1 MNIVDAIIIVCLI
14 VGVMAGLRRGLIR
27 EVVLLVGLV
36 LALII
41 SFNLRTPIAT
51 FFYKTLP
58 FFSFKGVYSGVTILN
73 ILLYEIIA
81 FLVIFSVVYLILR
94 IIVKI
99 TGLIELLLKATIIL
113 GFFSRIGGAIVG
125 FIEAYLLVFIFLF
138 IMSQPFI
145 NVRGITDSKVANRIL
160 DHTPIM
166 SNAVKDTRGVVLEIS
181 ELKEIYKTDKKAF
194 NEEAI
199 KLFIKYDIIS
209 EENVELLREKGK
221 ID

>member
-14 VGVMAGLRRGLIR
+14 LGIMAGLKRGLIR

-51 FFYKTLP
+51 FFYKNLP
-58 FFSFKGVYSGVTILN
+58 FFSFKGIYNGVTILN

-81 FLVIFSVVYLILR
+81 FLVIFSIIYLILR
-94 IIVKI
+94 IILKI

-113 GFFSRIGGAIVG
+113 GIFSKIGGAIVG

-138 IMSQPFI
+138 VMSQPFI
-145 NVRGITDSKVANRIL
+145 NIRGLTDSKIANNIL
-160 DHTPIM
+160 DHTPIV
-166 SNAVKDTRGVVLEIS
+166 SNVVKNTRNAVLEIN
-181 ELKEIYKTDKKAF
+181 ELKEAYKSDKKLF

-199 KLFIKYDIIS
+199 KLFLKYDIIS

-221 ID
+221 LD